1 MQSDAE
7 ARRRVFEGGK
17 GETPRGA
24 VVVHDHPAPGVTAT
38 LPPRP
43 TSVWAVQPLLGTRF
57 HGEETRPGDRIQ
69 QTLCFLTGRRER
81 RVTSAE
87 FPRSGPLSIFT
98 PLHGATLMSPS
109 VAWSSSPPLT

>member
-43 TSVWAVQPLLGTRF
+43 TPVWAVQPLLGRKRGPVTASS
-57 HGEETRPGDRIQ
+57 
-69 QTLCFLTGRRER
+69 RRC
-81 RVTSAE
+81 A
-87 FPRSGPLSIFT
+87 
-98 PLHGATLMSPS
+98 
-109 VAWSSSPPLT
+109 SSQGGGNEG